1 MSDQPNDYKVE
12 LDAFAGPLDLLL
24 YLIRRDEV
32 DIYDIPIARITRQYM
47 EYLDLIA
54 DLNINVAGEF
64 VVMAATLMEI
74 KSRMM
79 APEPEPGEDEEAAE
93 DPRLDLVRQ
102 LMDYKRF
109 KEAALDLK
117 AREAERAER
126 FSRAGERPEGT
137 PRSSAP
143 LPADLTLFALLD
155 AFTRILEQTGR
166 RGPHHVVMEDTPQE
180 TLRERLEARAK
191 EAGRIAFADLF
202 EGEWNRAVLV
212 GMFLALLELVKQ
224 QVLRVE
230 QEQVFGEILLAYV
243 PEEERVVYEDP
254 PPAEEPPP
262 EEADPPDQSPLPVEE
277 AWDEES
283 LDMDLP
289 DIPDV
294 PDDDPPAPDSSPP
307 KIADLADG
315 AGEAPAQRE

>member
-1 MSDQPNDYKVE
+1 MTDQPNDYKVE
-12 LDAFAGPLDLLL
+12 LESFAGPLDLLL

-47 EYLDLIA
+47 EYLDRIA

-79 APEPEPGEDEEAAE
+79 APEPEAAEDEEALE
-93 DPRLDLVRQ
+93 DPRMDLVRQ

-117 AREAERAER
+117 AREAERAKR
-126 FSRAGERPEGT
+126 FARAGERPEGE

-143 LPADLTLFALLD
+143 LPGDLTLFALLD

-166 RGPHHVVMEDTPQE
+166 RGPHHIAMDETPQE
-180 TLRERLEARAK
+180 ALRERLEGRAR
-191 EAGRIAFADLF
+191 EAGRIAFADVF
-202 EGEWNRAVLV
+202 QGEWNRSVLV

-230 QEQVFGEILLAYV
+230 QESIFGEIVLAYV
-243 PEEERVVYEDP
+243 PEDERVVIEE
-254 PPAEEPPP
+254 PPASEEPPP
-262 EEADPPDQSPLPVEE
+262 EESDQPPLPVED

-289 DIPDV
+289 DVPDVSDV
-294 PDDDPPAPDSSPP
+294 PDDLSPAPDSAPP
-307 KIADLADG
+307 KNAEGSDTG
-315 AGEAPAQRE
+315 NEALPERE

>member
-1 MSDQPNDYKVE
+1 MTDQTDQPHDYKVE
-12 LDAFAGPLDLLL
+12 LESFAGPLDLLL

-54 DLNINVAGEF
+54 DLDINVAGEF

-79 APEPEPGEDEEAAE
+79 APEPEPGEEEGDLE
-93 DPRLDLVRQ
+93 DPRMDLVRQ

-109 KEAALDLK
+109 KEAALELK
-117 AREAERAER
+117 AREADRAER
-126 FSRAGERPEGT
+126 FARAGERPEGE

-166 RGPHHVVMEDTPQE
+166 RGPHHISMDDTPQE
-180 TLRERLEARAK
+180 ALRERLETRVR
-191 EAGRIAFADLF
+191 EAGRMAFADLF
-202 EGEWNRAVLV
+202 EGEWNRSVLV

-230 QEQVFGEILLAYV
+230 QESIFGEIVLAYV
-243 PEEERVVYEDP
+243 PEEERVVYEESP
-254 PPAEEPPP
+254 SAEEPPP
-262 EEADPPDQSPLPVEE
+262 EESDQPPLLVED

-289 DIPDV
+289 DVPDV
-294 PDDDPPAPDSSPP
+294 PEDVPPA
-307 KIADLADG
+307 AAT
-315 AGEAPAQRE
+315 